1 MEREKKLILLCH
13 CILNCNAKVEGLSKY
28 KSFIKNLV
36 DMLYEENI
44 SIIQLPCPEMH
55 MYGIKRWGH
64 TKNQFDTPFFRKQCE
79 NILVP
84 VVDQVKNYI
93 DNNYK
98 VLGVI
103 GIDGSPSCGVNLTC
117 LGDFGGE
124 SSSIENY
131 KKSIDSLKMVNEEGV
146 FIEEIKKLF
155 KKQNINIPFIS
166 LLEKDMVNSVNN
178 IKTIIKKGDI
188 L

>member
-1 MEREKKLILLCH
+1 MKREKKIILLCH

-36 DMLYEENI
+36 DILYNENI

-55 MYGIKRWGH
+55 IYGIKRWGH
-64 TKNQFDTPFFRKQCE
+64 TKNQFDTPFFRKQCQ
-79 NILVP
+79 NILTP
-84 VVDQVKNYI
+84 IVDQVKNYI

-98 VLGVI
+98 ILGVI

-117 LGDFGGE
+117 IGDFGGE

-131 KKSIDSLKMVNEEGV
+131 KNSINSLKMVNEEGV
-146 FIEEIKKLF
+146 FIEELKKLF
-155 KKQNINIPFIS
+155 NDEGIRIPFIS
-166 LLEKDMVNSVNN
+166 LIENDMENSVNK
-178 IKTIIKKGDI
+178 IQSIIKKEI
-188 L
+188 Y